1 MLLLALEPISSLI
14 PISTMILRN
23 PSQVEVGTILYG
35 LPRLGPQLFVDFPL
49 GHFHRLLTILQADLE
64 ADPVVRGR
72 HIVLQSKDCH
82 ALWVSSKVIEI
93 SLPLPDVVEGGVIV
107 RDDAGHPTGELCHFL
122 TDDYSNI
129 LFEVSFWIMRKSYLS
144 SRSSQKVT

>member
-1 MLLLALEPISSLI
+1 M
-14 PISTMILRN
+14 
-23 PSQVEVGTILYG
+23 
-35 LPRLGPQLFVDFPL
+35 
-49 GHFHRLLTILQADLE
+49 
-64 ADPVVRGR
+64 
-72 HIVLQSKDCH
+72 LQSKDCH